1 MKAFDIGELVLLA
14 ALWGASFLFMRL
26 GAHEFGPIA
35 LAAVRVGL
43 ASAMLIPLLASRGAL
58 GELRKHWKGMLI
70 VGALNSAIPFA
81 LFSFAALSITAGLSS
96 IVNATTPLWTAVV
109 AFIWLRQGLTPLR
122 VLGLV
127 IGFAGVAFLAW
138 DKASFKPGADHSG
151 LWAVLACATA
161 TFCYGVAANA
171 TKRYLT
177 GASPLAVATG
187 SQFAAALLLALPAA
201 WLWPAAMPGTVAWSS
216 AFGLAALCTAL
227 ACSCM
232 RPSRPRWSPAAPSC
246 WWVSRWHWDWWD
258 RSHADMKPLVQSHA
272 AERGAA
278 DGTALR
284 PEPAALRQA
293 RRVHRT
299 RHVQPLPPRG
309 WRAGSVNWSRTQAVP
324 ADCLCLRKAMGL
336 WPMAGP
342 ALGPKCAHF
351 ICGW

>member
-43 ASAMLIPLLASRGAL
+43 ASVMLIPLLASRGQLA
-58 GELRKHWKGMLI
+58 ELRTHWKGLLL

-96 IVNATTPLWTAVV
+96 IINATTPLWTAVV
-109 AFIWLRQGLTPLR
+109 AFVWLRQGLTPWR

-138 DKASFKPGADHSG
+138 DKASFKSGEEDHAG
-151 LWAVLACATA
+151 LLAVLACATA

-187 SQFAAALLLALPAA
+187 SQFAAALMLALPAA
-201 WLWPAAMPGTVAWSS
+201 WLWPAAMPSGGAWG
-216 AFGLAALCTAL
+216 AALGLAGLCTAL
-227 ACSCM
+227 AYILYFRLM
-232 RPSRPRWSPAAPSC
+232 SRVGPTNA
-246 WWVSRWHWDWWD
+246 VSVTFLI
-258 RSHADMKPLVQSHA
+258 PLFA
-272 AERGAA
+272 ILWGAIFLAEAV
-278 DGTALR
+278 TAQMIIGGGIVLVGI
-284 PEPAALRQA
+284 AL
-293 RRVHRT
+293 
-299 RHVQPLPPRG
+299 
-309 WRAGSVNWSRTQAVP
+309 
-324 ADCLCLRKAMGL
+324 
-336 WPMAGP
+336 
-342 ALGPKCAHF
+342 ALGLVGPKKR
-351 ICGW
+351 

>member
-26 GAHEFGPIA
+26 GAHEFGPIT

-43 ASAMLIPLLASRGAL
+43 ASVMLIPLLASRGQLA
-58 GELRKHWKGMLI
+58 ELRAHWKGLLL
-70 VGALNSAIPFA
+70 VGALNSAVPFA

-109 AFIWLRQGLTPLR
+109 AFVWLRQGLTPWR

-151 LWAVLACATA
+151 LLAVLACAGA

-187 SQFAAALLLALPAA
+187 SQFAAALMLALPAA
-201 WLWPAAMPGTVAWSS
+201 WLWPAAMPSVGAWGS
-216 AFGLAALCTAL
+216 AVGLAGLCTAL
-227 ACSCM
+227 AYILYFRLM
-232 RPSRPRWSPAAPSC
+232 SRVGPTNA
-246 WWVSRWHWDWWD
+246 VSVTFLI
-258 RSHADMKPLVQSHA
+258 PLFA
-272 AERGAA
+272 ILWGAIFLGEA
-278 DGTALR
+278 VTTQMVIGGGVVLVGIAL
-284 PEPAALRQA
+284 
-293 RRVHRT
+293 
-299 RHVQPLPPRG
+299 
-309 WRAGSVNWSRTQAVP
+309 
-324 ADCLCLRKAMGL
+324 
-336 WPMAGP
+336 
-342 ALGPKCAHF
+342 ALGLVGPKPR
-351 ICGW
+351 

>member
-43 ASAMLIPLLASRGAL
+43 ASVMLIPLLASRGQLAD
-58 GELRKHWKGMLI
+58 LRRHWKGLLI

-109 AFIWLRQGLTPLR
+109 AFVWLRQGLTPLR

-151 LWAVLACATA
+151 FWAVLACAAA

-171 TKRYLT
+171 TKRYLS
-177 GASPLAVATG
+177 GVAPLSVATG
-187 SQFAAALLLALPAA
+187 SQFAAALLLAVPAA
-201 WLWPAAMPGTVAWSS
+201 WLWPAAMPGAVAWGS
-216 AFGLAALCTAL
+216 ALALAALCTAL
-227 ACSCM
+227 AYILYFRLM
-232 RPSRPRWSPAAPSC
+232 SRVGPTNA
-246 WWVSRWHWDWWD
+246 VSVTFLI
-258 RSHADMKPLVQSHA
+258 PLFA
-272 AERGAA
+272 ILWGALFLGEA
-278 DGTALR
+278 ITAQMVMGGAIVLVGI
-284 PEPAALRQA
+284 AL
-293 RRVHRT
+293 
-299 RHVQPLPPRG
+299 
-309 WRAGSVNWSRTQAVP
+309 
-324 ADCLCLRKAMGL
+324 
-336 WPMAGP
+336 
-342 ALGPKCAHF
+342 ALGLVGGKPR
-351 ICGW
+351 

>member
-1 MKAFDIGELVLLA
+1 MKAFDIGELVMLA

-43 ASAMLIPLLASRGAL
+43 ASAMLIPLLASRGQLA
-58 GELRKHWKGMLI
+58 ELRTHWKGLLL

-109 AFIWLRQGLTPLR
+109 AFVWLRQGLTPWR

-151 LWAVLACATA
+151 LLAVLACAAA

-201 WLWPAAMPGTVAWSS
+201 WLWPAAMPSGGAWG
-216 AFGLAALCTAL
+216 AALALAGLCTAL
-227 ACSCM
+227 AYILYFRLM
-232 RPSRPRWSPAAPSC
+232 SRVGPTNA
-246 WWVSRWHWDWWD
+246 VSVTFLI
-258 RSHADMKPLVQSHA
+258 PLFA
-272 AERGAA
+272 ILWGALFLSEA
-278 DGTALR
+278 ITAQMVAGGAIVLVGI
-284 PEPAALRQA
+284 AL
-293 RRVHRT
+293 
-299 RHVQPLPPRG
+299 
-309 WRAGSVNWSRTQAVP
+309 
-324 ADCLCLRKAMGL
+324 
-336 WPMAGP
+336 
-342 ALGPKCAHF
+342 ALGLVGPKPR
-351 ICGW
+351 

>member
-43 ASAMLIPLLASRGAL
+43 ASAMLIPLLASRGQLA
-58 GELRKHWKGMLI
+58 ELRKHWKGLLL

-109 AFIWLRQGLTPLR
+109 AFVWLRQGLTPWR

-127 IGFAGVAFLAW
+127 VGFAGVAFLAW
-138 DKASFKPGADHSG
+138 DKASFKPGQEDHSG
-151 LWAVLACATA
+151 LLAVLACAAA

-201 WLWPAAMPGTVAWSS
+201 WRWPAAMPSGGAWG
-216 AFGLAALCTAL
+216 AALALAGLCTAL
-227 ACSCM
+227 AYILYFRLM
-232 RPSRPRWSPAAPSC
+232 SRVGPTNA
-246 WWVSRWHWDWWD
+246 VSVTFLI
-258 RSHADMKPLVQSHA
+258 PLFA
-272 AERGAA
+272 ILWGAIFLGEA
-278 DGTALR
+278 VTMQMVIGGGIVLVGIAL
-284 PEPAALRQA
+284 
-293 RRVHRT
+293 
-299 RHVQPLPPRG
+299 
-309 WRAGSVNWSRTQAVP
+309 
-324 ADCLCLRKAMGL
+324 
-336 WPMAGP
+336 
-342 ALGPKCAHF
+342 ALGLVGPKPR
-351 ICGW
+351 

>member
-26 GAHEFGPIA
+26 GAYEFGPIA

-43 ASAMLIPLLASRGAL
+43 ASAMLIPLLASRGGL
-58 GELRKHWKGMLI
+58 GELRTHWKGLLI

-109 AFIWLRQGLTPLR
+109 AFVWLRQGLTPLR

-227 ACSCM
+227 AYILYFRLM
-232 RPSRPRWSPAAPSC
+232 SRVGPTNA
-246 WWVSRWHWDWWD
+246 VSVTFLI
-258 RSHADMKPLVQSHA
+258 PLFA
-272 AERGAA
+272 ILWGALFLHEA
-278 DGTALR
+278 ITAQMVAGGAIVLVGI
-284 PEPAALRQA
+284 AL
-293 RRVHRT
+293 
-299 RHVQPLPPRG
+299 
-309 WRAGSVNWSRTQAVP
+309 
-324 ADCLCLRKAMGL
+324 
-336 WPMAGP
+336 
-342 ALGPKCAHF
+342 ALGLVGRKSR
-351 ICGW
+351 